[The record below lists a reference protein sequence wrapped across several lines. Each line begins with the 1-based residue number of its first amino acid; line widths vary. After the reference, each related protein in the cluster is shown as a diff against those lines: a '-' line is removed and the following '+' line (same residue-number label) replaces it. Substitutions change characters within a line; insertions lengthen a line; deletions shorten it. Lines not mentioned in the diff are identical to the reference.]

1 VGVGPFATT
10 GTKADAGDAIGSA
23 GIAAVVRATRVPVV
37 AIGGIDAT
45 NLGDVI
51 ASGASMAAVVSA
63 IARAPDPTGMAR
75 RLVAAWPHT
84 SR

>member
-1 VGVGPFATT
+1 
-10 GTKADAGDAIGSA
+10 
-23 GIAAVVRATRVPVV
+23 VRATRVPVV

-45 NLGDVI
+45 NLWDVI

-63 IARAPDPTGMAR
+63 IARAPDPAVMAR
-75 RLVAAWPHT
+75 RLVAAWPHA